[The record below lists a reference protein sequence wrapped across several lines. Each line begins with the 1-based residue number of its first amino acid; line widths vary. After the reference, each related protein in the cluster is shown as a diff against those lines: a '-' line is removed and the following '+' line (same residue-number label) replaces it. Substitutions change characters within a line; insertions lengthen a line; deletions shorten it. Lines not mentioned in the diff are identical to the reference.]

1 MKAKLALLES
11 RQMHE
16 PRWTMTGLLAV
27 LLALIVLAIG
37 CAKARSD
44 AELAS
49 DAQKKIGADQSIS
62 SKQQLAVQAAGGV
75 VTLSGSVA
83 SEAERNAAANDA
95 AAVEGVKTVINNL
108 TVQPPAVAQAQP
120 AMQEAPAPAPPAPEQ
135 TTPPRSAKT
144 RHEARNRSRGAVV
157 SQAAQ
162 PPVINDNNQTTAS
175 NAPQSNM
182 PAAPVAPAVPA
193 VPPPPP
199 KPTTLTIP
207 SGTAISVRLND
218 GLDSERNKPGDTFRA
233 VLNAPIMVDNTV
245 AIPADANVQGHVVD
259 VQSAGKFAGAAKLA
273 ITLDRI
279 SYGGHNYQLQT
290 NQWTRQSTGRGKN
303 TAAKVGGGGALGA
316 IIGGLA
322 GGGKGAGIGAII
334 GAGAGTGVQAAT
346 HGQQIKLSPEAL
358 VSFQTQAPLT
368 VTPGSGSGRREL
380 QNE

>member
-11 RQMHE
+11 RQTHE
-16 PRWTMTGLLAV
+16 PRWTVTGLLAV
-27 LLALIVLAIG
+27 LLAMGMVLAIG
-37 CAKARSD
+37 CAKTRSD

-62 SKQQLAVQAAGGV
+62 SKQQLAVQSASGV

-108 TVQPPAVAQAQP
+108 TVQPPVVAQAQP
-120 AMQEAPAPAPPAPEQ
+120 PMQEPPAPAPVPEQ
-135 TTPPRSAKT
+135 KPPRSAKT
-144 RHEARNRSRGAVV
+144 RHEARNRGAVV
-157 SQAAQ
+157 SQAA
-162 PPVINDNNQTTAS
+162 PPPAIDDNNQTTAPS
-175 NAPQSNM
+175 APQSSM
-182 PAAPVAPAVPA
+182 PAAPAVPATPA

-218 GLDSERNKPGDTFRA
+218 SLDSERNKPGDTFRA
-233 VLNAPIMVDNTV
+233 VLNAPIMVDNTI

-259 VQSAGKFAGAAKLA
+259 VQSAGRFAGAAKLA

-368 VTPGSGSGRREL
+368 VTPGSGSGRRAM

>member
-11 RQMHE
+11 RQTLE
-16 PRWTMTGLLAV
+16 PRWTVIVLLAV
-27 LLALIVLAIG
+27 LLAMGMVLAIG
-37 CAKARSD
+37 CAKTRTD

-95 AAVEGVKTVINNL
+95 GAVEGVKTVINNL
-108 TVQPPAVAQAQP
+108 TVQPPVVAQAQP
-120 AMQEAPAPAPPAPEQ
+120 PMQEPPAPAPTPEQ
-135 TTPPRSAKT
+135 TPPRSAKT
-144 RHEARNRSRGAVV
+144 RHEARHRNRGAVV
-157 SQAAQ
+157 SQAA
-162 PPVINDNNQTTAS
+162 PPPAADNNQTTAS
-175 NAPQSNM
+175 DASQSNM
-182 PAAPVAPAVPA
+182 PAAPVAPATPA
-193 VPPPPP
+193 IPPPPP

-233 VLNAPIMVDNTV
+233 VLNAPIMVDNTI

-259 VQSAGKFAGAAKLA
+259 VQSAGRFAGAAKLA

-368 VTPGSGSGRREL
+368 VTPGSGSGRRAM